1 MSERGKTNKQNQV
14 DQLNRDLLNM
24 LDGTARPA
32 GRTRTN
38 GSAGRDTDIFDD
50 ISRDFKESSGASRNT
65 AIPDPELIPKPE
77 PVREPEP
84 IPKPDPKP
92 ELESILEPDPEP
104 EPISKPISKPEPV
117 PTPEPISKP
126 EPVPTPEPISKP
138 ESLPEP
144 EAIPEPDPIPVS
156 VPTPRSAQKPVSIAE
171 QETVATLPPEPK
183 KPEKTERPVRKSANP
198 AKNSPHMRYIRYEDL
213 EEEQKQK
220 QQQAQ
225 LTQTQQRQ
233 TQSEQGQ
240 QAQAQQQ
247 QTQAQQRRSSTSSA
261 RPVPAADTDRTRRQ
275 DTRKANP
282 KSGQKPDPKA
292 RKKSGRKQKA
302 PRKKKGPLIAVL
314 VIFGILVLLLA
325 TAVGAYFYL
334 NKKGEAQLK
343 KNQSISSITAPEEA
357 TSEDDGK
364 TIVYNG
370 AKYKYNED
378 NINILFMGVDRDM
391 QDTGEKVIGE
401 NGQADVLI
409 WAALDSKTGHLS
421 WINIS
426 RDAMVDVNKYN
437 VEDKYLG
444 TDKMQLCLAYSYGD
458 GKEKSCENT
467 LQSVSRLMY
476 GMPVNAYVAID
487 YSAIAPLNDAIG
499 GVTVNVLE
507 DLTQSDSALKAGETV
522 TLHGEQAQT
531 YVRSRNTEVLDSNNQ
546 RMERQKQYIDAFLQ
560 QAISQTR
567 KNLTLPVTLYN
578 DVSDYMVTNISA
590 SEVTHLATLMIQNG
604 VSGGDILTVPGEV
617 TQGDVYAEFNPDDKE
632 LYKLILSV
640 FYKEIKQ

>member
-84 IPKPDPKP
+84 IPKP
-92 ELESILEPDPEP
+92 
-104 EPISKPISKPEPV
+104 
-117 PTPEPISKP
+117 

-138 ESLPEP
+138 ESVPE
-144 EAIPEPDPIPVS
+144 PIPVS
-156 VPTPRSAQKPVSIAE
+156 VPTPKPAQKPVSIAE

-261 RPVPAADTDRTRRQ
+261 RPVPAADTDRTR
-275 DTRKANP
+275 T
-282 KSGQKPDPKA
+282 KSSQKPDPKA

-314 VIFGILVLLLA
+314 IIFGMLVLLLA

-343 KNQSISSITAPEEA
+343 KNQSIASITAPEEA
-357 TSEDDGK
+357 SSEDDGK

-421 WINIS
+421 LINIS

-560 QAISQTR
+560 QAISQTK

>member
-84 IPKPDPKP
+84 IPKPDPMP
-92 ELESILEPDPEP
+92 ELESILEPEPEQ

-126 EPVPTPEPISKP
+126 ESI
-138 ESLPEP
+138 PEP
-144 EAIPEPDPIPVS
+144 EGIPEPDPIPVS
-156 VPTPRSAQKPVSIAE
+156 VPTPKPAQKPVSIAE

-225 LTQTQQRQ
+225 
-233 TQSEQGQ
+233 
-240 QAQAQQQ
+240 QQ
-247 QTQAQQRRSSTSSA
+247 QTQVQQRRSSASSA
-261 RPVPAADTDRTRRQ
+261 RPVPAADTDRTR
-275 DTRKANP
+275 T
-282 KSGQKPDPKA
+282 KSSQKPDSRA
-292 RKKSGRKQKA
+292 RKKSSRKQKA
-302 PRKKKGPLIAVL
+302 PRKKRGPLIAVL
-314 VIFGILVLLLA
+314 IIFGILVLLLA

-343 KNQSISSITAPEEA
+343 KNQSIASITAPEEA
-357 TSEDDGK
+357 SSEDDGK

-421 WINIS
+421 LINIS

-617 TQGDVYAEFNPDDKE
+617 TQEDVYAEFNPDDKE

>member
-84 IPKPDPKP
+84 ISKPDPMP
-92 ELESILEPDPEP
+92 ELESILEPEPEQ
-104 EPISKPISKPEPV
+104 EPISKPISEPEPE
-117 PTPEPISKP
+117 PT
-126 EPVPTPEPISKP
+126 
-138 ESLPEP
+138 P

-156 VPTPRSAQKPVSIAE
+156 VPTPKPAQKPVSIAE

-183 KPEKTERPVRKSANP
+183 KSEKTERPVRKSANP

-233 TQSEQGQ
+233 Y
-240 QAQAQQQ
+240 
-247 QTQAQQRRSSTSSA
+247 STSSA
-261 RPVPAADTDRTRRQ
+261 RPVPAADTDRTQRQ
-275 DTRKANP
+275 DTRKANS
-282 KSGQKPDPKA
+282 KSGQKPDSKA
-292 RKKSGRKQKA
+292 RKKSSRKQKA
-302 PRKKKGPLIAVL
+302 PRKKRGPLIAVL
-314 VIFGILVLLLA
+314 IIFGILVLLLA

-343 KNQSISSITAPEEA
+343 KNQSIASITAPEEA

-421 WINIS
+421 LINIS

-437 VEDKYLG
+437 VEDQYLG

-560 QAISQTR
+560 QAISQTK
-567 KNLTLPVTLYN
+567 KNPTLPVTLYN

>member
-32 GRTRTN
+32 GRTRTS

-50 ISRDFKESSGASRNT
+50 ISRDFKESSGASKNT
-65 AIPDPELIPKPE
+65 AIPDPELIPTPE
-77 PVREPEP
+77 PIREPEP
-84 IPKPDPKP
+84 IPKPDPMP
-92 ELESILEPDPEP
+92 ELESILEPEPEQ

-126 EPVPTPEPISKP
+126 ESV
-138 ESLPEP
+138 PEP

-156 VPTPRSAQKPVSIAE
+156 VPTPKPAQKPVSIAE

-225 LTQTQQRQ
+225 LTQTQQSQ
-233 TQSEQGQ
+233 TQSGQGQ
-240 QAQAQQQ
+240 PAQQQ

-275 DTRKANP
+275 DTRKANS
-282 KSGQKPDPKA
+282 KSGQKPDSKA
-292 RKKSGRKQKA
+292 RKKSSRKQKA

-314 VIFGILVLLLA
+314 IIFGILVLLLA

-343 KNQSISSITAPEEA
+343 KNQSIASITAPEEA
-357 TSEDDGK
+357 SSEDDGK

-421 WINIS
+421 LINIS

-560 QAISQTR
+560 QAISQTK

>member
-92 ELESILEPDPEP
+92 ELESILEPD
-104 EPISKPISKPEPV
+104 
-117 PTPEPISKP
+117 
-126 EPVPTPEPISKP
+126 
-138 ESLPEP
+138 
-144 EAIPEPDPIPVS
+144 PEPDPIPVS

-282 KSGQKPDPKA
+282 KSGQKPDLKA
-292 RKKSGRKQKA
+292 RKKSSRKQKA

-314 VIFGILVLLLA
+314 IIFGILVLLLA

-343 KNQSISSITAPEEA
+343 KNQSIASITAPEEA
-357 TSEDDGK
+357 SSEDDGK

-421 WINIS
+421 LINIS

-560 QAISQTR
+560 QAISQTK

>member
-84 IPKPDPKP
+84 IPKPDPMP

-104 EPISKPISKPEPV
+104 EPISKPIP
-117 PTPEPISKP
+117 KP

-138 ESLPEP
+138 ESVPEP

-156 VPTPRSAQKPVSIAE
+156 VPTPKPAQKPVSIAE

-225 LTQTQQRQ
+225 PTQTQQRQ

-247 QTQAQQRRSSTSSA
+247 QIQAQQRRSSTSSA
-261 RPVPAADTDRTRRQ
+261 RPVPAADTDRTR
-275 DTRKANP
+275 T
-282 KSGQKPDPKA
+282 KSSQKPDPKA

-314 VIFGILVLLLA
+314 IIFGILVLLLA

-343 KNQSISSITAPEEA
+343 KNQSIASITAPEEA
-357 TSEDDGK
+357 SSEDDGK

-421 WINIS
+421 LINIS

>member
-1 MSERGKTNKQNQV
+1 MSEREKTNKQNQV
-14 DQLNRDLLNM
+14 DQLNRGLLNM
-24 LDGTARPA
+24 LDGTANPA
-32 GRTRTN
+32 GRTQTN
-38 GSAGRDTDIFDD
+38 GSVDKESDIFDD

-84 IPKPDPKP
+84 IPKPDPMP

-104 EPISKPISKPEPV
+104 EPISKPISE
-117 PTPEPISKP
+117 P

-138 ESLPEP
+138 ESVPEP

-156 VPTPRSAQKPVSIAE
+156 VPTPKPAQKPVSIAE

-261 RPVPAADTDRTRRQ
+261 RPVPAADTDRTR
-275 DTRKANP
+275 T
-282 KSGQKPDPKA
+282 KSSQKPDPKA

-343 KNQSISSITAPEEA
+343 KNQSIASITAPEEA
-357 TSEDDGK
+357 SSEDDGK

-421 WINIS
+421 LINIS

>member
-1 MSERGKTNKQNQV
+1 MSEREKTNKQNQV
-14 DQLNRDLLNM
+14 DQLNRGLLNM
-24 LDGTARPA
+24 LDGTANPA
-32 GRTRTN
+32 GRTQTK
-38 GSAGRDTDIFDD
+38 GSVDKESDIFDD
-50 ISRDFKESSGASRNT
+50 IFRDFKESSKATENPTTSNSKL
-65 AIPDPELIPKPE
+65 IPKLEPIPEPEPKPE
-77 PVREPEP
+77 PMPEPEPEPEPMPEPEPKPEPMPEPEPEPEP
-84 IPKPDPKP
+84 IP
-92 ELESILEPDPEP
+92 EPVQ
-104 EPISKPISKPEPV
+104 KPI
-117 PTPEPISKP
+117 
-126 EPVPTPEPISKP
+126 
-138 ESLPEP
+138 
-144 EAIPEPDPIPVS
+144 
-156 VPTPRSAQKPVSIAE
+156 SIAE
-171 QETVATLPPEPK
+171 QETVATLPAEPK
-183 KPEKTERPVRKSANP
+183 KPEKTVRPVRKSANP

-213 EEEQKQK
+213 KEEQEQK
-220 QQQAQ
+220 QQAQ
-225 LTQTQQRQ
+225 LIQAQQSQTQAGQRRQ
-233 TQSEQGQ
+233 T
-240 QAQAQQQ
+240 QAQQQ
-247 QTQAQQRRSSTSSA
+247 QTQVRQRKPSASSA

-282 KSGQKPDPKA
+282 KSGQKPDSNA
-292 RKKSGRKQKA
+292 
-302 PRKKKGPLIAVL
+302 RKKKGPLIAVL
-314 VIFGILVLLLA
+314 VILGILVLLLA

-343 KNQSISSITAPEEA
+343 KNQSIASITAPEEA
-357 TSEDDGK
+357 SSEDDGK
-364 TIVYNG
+364 MIVYNG

-378 NINILFMGVDRDM
+378 NINILFMGIDRDM

-421 WINIS
+421 LINIS

-437 VEDKYLG
+437 VKDKYLG

-560 QAISQTR
+560 QAISQTK
-567 KNLTLPVTLYN
+567 KNPTLPVTLYN

-590 SEVTHLATLMIQNG
+590 SEATHLATLMIQNG

>member
-84 IPKPDPKP
+84 IPKPDPMP
-92 ELESILEPDPEP
+92 ELESILEPEPEQ

-126 EPVPTPEPISKP
+126 ESI
-138 ESLPEP
+138 PEP
-144 EAIPEPDPIPVS
+144 EAIPDPIPVS
-156 VPTPRSAQKPVSIAE
+156 VPTPKSAQKPVSIAE

-220 QQQAQ
+220 QKQQQAQ
-225 LTQTQQRQ
+225 LTQAQQSQ
-233 TQSEQGQ
+233 TQSGQGQ
-240 QAQAQQQ
+240 PAQQQ
-247 QTQAQQRRSSTSSA
+247 QTQVQQRRSSASSA
-261 RPVPAADTDRTRRQ
+261 RPVPAADTDRTR
-275 DTRKANP
+275 T
-282 KSGQKPDPKA
+282 KSGQKPDSRA
-292 RKKSGRKQKA
+292 RKKSSRKQKA
-302 PRKKKGPLIAVL
+302 PRKKRGPLITVL
-314 VIFGILVLLLA
+314 IIFGILVLLLA

-343 KNQSISSITAPEEA
+343 KNQSIASITAPEEA
-357 TSEDDGK
+357 SSEDDGK

-421 WINIS
+421 LINIS

-507 DLTQSDSALKAGETV
+507 DLTQADSALKAGETV

-560 QAISQTR
+560 QAISQTK

>member
-32 GRTRTN
+32 GRMRMN
-38 GSAGRDTDIFDD
+38 GSTGRDTDIFDD

-65 AIPDPELIPKPE
+65 AIPDPELIPTPD
-77 PVREPEP
+77 PIREPEP
-84 IPKPDPKP
+84 ISKPDPMP
-92 ELESILEPDPEP
+92 ELESILEPEPEP
-104 EPISKPISKPEPV
+104 DPISKPISKPEPV

-126 EPVPTPEPISKP
+126 ESV
-138 ESLPEP
+138 
-144 EAIPEPDPIPVS
+144 PEPDPIPVS
-156 VPTPRSAQKPVSIAE
+156 VPTPKPAQKPVSIAE

-225 LTQTQQRQ
+225 LTQAQQSQ

-240 QAQAQQQ
+240 QAQQQ
-247 QTQAQQRRSSTSSA
+247 QTQVQQRRSSVSSA
-261 RPVPAADTDRTRRQ
+261 RPVPAADTERTR
-275 DTRKANP
+275 T
-282 KSGQKPDPKA
+282 KSSQKPDSRA
-292 RKKSGRKQKA
+292 RKKSSRKQKA
-302 PRKKKGPLIAVL
+302 PRKKRGPLIAVL
-314 VIFGILVLLLA
+314 IIFGILVLLLA

-343 KNQSISSITAPEEA
+343 KNQSIASITAPEEA
-357 TSEDDGK
+357 SSEDDGK

-421 WINIS
+421 LINIS

-560 QAISQTR
+560 QAISQTK

>member
-32 GRTRTN
+32 GRTRMN

-77 PVREPEP
+77 PIREPES
-84 IPKPDPKP
+84 IPKPDPMP
-92 ELESILEPDPEP
+92 ELEPILEPEPEQ

-117 PTPEPISKP
+117 PTPEPISK
-126 EPVPTPEPISKP
+126 T
-138 ESLPEP
+138 ESIPEP
-144 EAIPEPDPIPVS
+144 EGIPEPDPIPVS
-156 VPTPRSAQKPVSIAE
+156 VPTPKPAQKPVSIAE

-225 LTQTQQRQ
+225 
-233 TQSEQGQ
+233 
-240 QAQAQQQ
+240 QQ
-247 QTQAQQRRSSTSSA
+247 QTQVQQRRSSASSA
-261 RPVPAADTDRTRRQ
+261 RPVPAADTDRTR
-275 DTRKANP
+275 T
-282 KSGQKPDPKA
+282 KSSQKPDSKA
-292 RKKSGRKQKA
+292 RKKSSRKQKA
-302 PRKKKGPLIAVL
+302 PRKKRGPLIAVL
-314 VIFGILVLLLA
+314 IIFGILVLLLA

-343 KNQSISSITAPEEA
+343 KNQSIASITAPEEA
-357 TSEDDGK
+357 SSEDDGK

-421 WINIS
+421 LINIS

-560 QAISQTR
+560 QAISQTK

>member
-84 IPKPDPKP
+84 IPKPDPMP
-92 ELESILEPDPEP
+92 ELESILEPEPEQ

-126 EPVPTPEPISKP
+126 ESI
-138 ESLPEP
+138 PEP
-144 EAIPEPDPIPVS
+144 EAIPDPIPVS
-156 VPTPRSAQKPVSIAE
+156 VPTPKSAQKPVSIAE

-220 QQQAQ
+220 QKQQQAQ
-225 LTQTQQRQ
+225 LTQAQQSQ

-240 QAQAQQQ
+240 QAQQQ
-247 QTQAQQRRSSTSSA
+247 QTQVQQRRSSASSA
-261 RPVPAADTDRTRRQ
+261 RPVLAADTDRTR
-275 DTRKANP
+275 T
-282 KSGQKPDPKA
+282 KSGQKPDSRA
-292 RKKSGRKQKA
+292 RKKSSRKQKA
-302 PRKKKGPLIAVL
+302 PRKKRGPLIAVL
-314 VIFGILVLLLA
+314 IIFGILVLLLA

-343 KNQSISSITAPEEA
+343 KNQSIASITAPEEA
-357 TSEDDGK
+357 SSEDDGK

-421 WINIS
+421 LINIS

-560 QAISQTR
+560 QAISQTK

>member
-126 EPVPTPEPISKP
+126 ESI
-138 ESLPEP
+138 PEP
-144 EAIPEPDPIPVS
+144 ETIPDPIPVS
-156 VPTPRSAQKPVSIAE
+156 VPTPKSAQKPVSIAE

-225 LTQTQQRQ
+225 
-233 TQSEQGQ
+233 
-240 QAQAQQQ
+240 QQ
-247 QTQAQQRRSSTSSA
+247 QTQVQQRRSSASSA

-275 DTRKANP
+275 DTRKANS
-282 KSGQKPDPKA
+282 KSGQKPDSRA
-292 RKKSGRKQKA
+292 RKKSSRKQKA
-302 PRKKKGPLIAVL
+302 PRKKRGPLIAVL
-314 VIFGILVLLLA
+314 IIFGILVLLLA

-343 KNQSISSITAPEEA
+343 KNQSIASITAPEEA
-357 TSEDDGK
+357 SSEDDGK

-421 WINIS
+421 LINIS

-560 QAISQTR
+560 QAISQTK

>member
-1 MSERGKTNKQNQV
+1 MSEREKTNKQNQV
-14 DQLNRDLLNM
+14 DQLNRGLLNM
-24 LDGTARPA
+24 LDGTANPA
-32 GRTRTN
+32 GRTQTN
-38 GSAGRDTDIFDD
+38 GSVDKESDIFDD

-84 IPKPDPKP
+84 ISKPDPMP
-92 ELESILEPDPEP
+92 ELESILEPEPEQ
-104 EPISKPISKPEPV
+104 EPISKPISEPEPE
-117 PTPEPISKP
+117 PT
-126 EPVPTPEPISKP
+126 
-138 ESLPEP
+138 P

-156 VPTPRSAQKPVSIAE
+156 VPTPKPAQKPVSIAE

-183 KPEKTERPVRKSANP
+183 KSEKTERPVRKSANP

-233 TQSEQGQ
+233 TQSEQVQ
-240 QAQAQQQ
+240 QAQQQ
-247 QTQAQQRRSSTSSA
+247 QTQAQQRRYSTSSA
-261 RPVPAADTDRTRRQ
+261 RPVPAADTDRTQRQ
-275 DTRKANP
+275 DTRKANS
-282 KSGQKPDPKA
+282 KSGQKPDSKA
-292 RKKSGRKQKA
+292 RKKSSRKQKA
-302 PRKKKGPLIAVL
+302 PRKKRGPLIAVL
-314 VIFGILVLLLA
+314 IIFGILVLLLA

-343 KNQSISSITAPEEA
+343 KNQSIASITAPEEA
-357 TSEDDGK
+357 SSEDDGK

-421 WINIS
+421 LINIS

-560 QAISQTR
+560 QAISQTK
-567 KNLTLPVTLYN
+567 KNPTLPVTLYN

>member
-1 MSERGKTNKQNQV
+1 MSEREKTNKQNQV
-14 DQLNRDLLNM
+14 DQLNRGLLNM
-24 LDGTARPA
+24 LDGTANPA
-32 GRTRTN
+32 GRTQTN
-38 GSAGRDTDIFDD
+38 GSVDKESDIFDD
-50 ISRDFKESSGASRNT
+50 IFRDFKESSKATENPTTSNSK
-65 AIPDPELIPKPE
+65 LIPKLE
-77 PVREPEP
+77 PIPEP
-84 IPKPDPKP
+84 IP
-92 ELESILEPDPEP
+92 EPVQ
-104 EPISKPISKPEPV
+104 KPI
-117 PTPEPISKP
+117 
-126 EPVPTPEPISKP
+126 
-138 ESLPEP
+138 
-144 EAIPEPDPIPVS
+144 
-156 VPTPRSAQKPVSIAE
+156 SIAE
-171 QETVATLPPEPK
+171 QETVATLPAEPK
-183 KPEKTERPVRKSANP
+183 KPEKTVRPVRKSANP

-213 EEEQKQK
+213 KEEQEQK
-220 QQQAQ
+220 QQAQ
-225 LTQTQQRQ
+225 LIQAQQSQTQAGQRR
-233 TQSEQGQ
+233 

-247 QTQAQQRRSSTSSA
+247 QTQVRQRKPSASSV

-282 KSGQKPDPKA
+282 KSGQKPDSNA
-292 RKKSGRKQKA
+292 
-302 PRKKKGPLIAVL
+302 RKKKGPLIAVL
-314 VIFGILVLLLA
+314 VILGILVLLLA

-343 KNQSISSITAPEEA
+343 KNQSIASITAPEEA
-357 TSEDDGK
+357 SSEDDGK
-364 TIVYNG
+364 MIVYNG

-378 NINILFMGVDRDM
+378 NINILFMGIDRDM

-421 WINIS
+421 LINIS

-437 VEDKYLG
+437 VKDKYLG

-560 QAISQTR
+560 QAISQTK
-567 KNLTLPVTLYN
+567 KNPTLPVTLYN

>member
-1 MSERGKTNKQNQV
+1 MSEREKTNKQNQV
-14 DQLNRDLLNM
+14 DQLNRGLLNM
-24 LDGTARPA
+24 LDGTANPA
-32 GRTRTN
+32 GRTQTN
-38 GSAGRDTDIFDD
+38 GSVDKESDIFDD
-50 ISRDFKESSGASRNT
+50 IFRDFKESSKATENPTTSN
-65 AIPDPELIPKPE
+65 PKLIPKPE
-77 PVREPEP
+77 PILEPIPEPEPKPEPIPEPIPGPEPIPEPEPEP
-84 IPKPDPKP
+84 IP
-92 ELESILEPDPEP
+92 EPVQ
-104 EPISKPISKPEPV
+104 KPI
-117 PTPEPISKP
+117 
-126 EPVPTPEPISKP
+126 
-138 ESLPEP
+138 
-144 EAIPEPDPIPVS
+144 
-156 VPTPRSAQKPVSIAE
+156 SIAE
-171 QETVATLPPEPK
+171 QETVATLPAEPK
-183 KPEKTERPVRKSANP
+183 KPEKAVRPVRKSANP

-213 EEEQKQK
+213 KEEQEQK
-220 QQQAQ
+220 QQAQ
-225 LTQTQQRQ
+225 LIQAQQSQTQAGQRR
-233 TQSEQGQ
+233 

-247 QTQAQQRRSSTSSA
+247 QTQVRQRKPSASSA

-282 KSGQKPDPKA
+282 KSGQKPGSNA
-292 RKKSGRKQKA
+292 
-302 PRKKKGPLIAVL
+302 RKKKGPLIAVL
-314 VIFGILVLLLA
+314 VILGILVLLLA

-343 KNQSISSITAPEEA
+343 KNQSIASITAPEEA
-357 TSEDDGK
+357 SSEDDGK
-364 TIVYNG
+364 MIVYNG

-378 NINILFMGVDRDM
+378 NINILFMGIDRDM

-421 WINIS
+421 LINIS

-437 VEDKYLG
+437 VKDKYLG

-567 KNLTLPVTLYN
+567 KNPTLPVTLYN

>member
-32 GRTRTN
+32 GRMRMN
-38 GSAGRDTDIFDD
+38 GSTGRDTDIFDD

-65 AIPDPELIPKPE
+65 AIPDPELIPTPD
-77 PVREPEP
+77 PIREPEP
-84 IPKPDPKP
+84 ISKPDPMP
-92 ELESILEPDPEP
+92 ELESILEPEPEP

-126 EPVPTPEPISKP
+126 ESV
-138 ESLPEP
+138 
-144 EAIPEPDPIPVS
+144 PEPDPIPVS
-156 VPTPRSAQKPVSIAE
+156 VPTPKSAQKPVSIAE

-225 LTQTQQRQ
+225 LTQAQQSQ
-233 TQSEQGQ
+233 TQSGQGQ
-240 QAQAQQQ
+240 PAQQQ
-247 QTQAQQRRSSTSSA
+247 QTQVQQRRSSVSSA
-261 RPVPAADTDRTRRQ
+261 RSVPAADTERTR
-275 DTRKANP
+275 T
-282 KSGQKPDPKA
+282 KSSQKPDSRA
-292 RKKSGRKQKA
+292 RKKSSRKQKA

-314 VIFGILVLLLA
+314 IIFGILVLLLA

-343 KNQSISSITAPEEA
+343 KNQSIASITAPEEA
-357 TSEDDGK
+357 SSEDDGK

-421 WINIS
+421 LINIS

-560 QAISQTR
+560 QAISQTK

>member
-1 MSERGKTNKQNQV
+1 MSEREKTNKQNQV
-14 DQLNRDLLNM
+14 DQLNRGLLNM
-24 LDGTARPA
+24 LDGTANPA
-32 GRTRTN
+32 ERTQTN
-38 GSAGRDTDIFDD
+38 GSVDKESDIFDD

-84 IPKPDPKP
+84 IPKPDPMP

-104 EPISKPISKPEPV
+104 EPISKPISE
-117 PTPEPISKP
+117 P

-138 ESLPEP
+138 ESVPEP

-156 VPTPRSAQKPVSIAE
+156 VPTPKPAQKPVSIAE

-261 RPVPAADTDRTRRQ
+261 RPVPAADTDRTR
-275 DTRKANP
+275 T
-282 KSGQKPDPKA
+282 KSSQKPDPKA

-314 VIFGILVLLLA
+314 IIFGILVLLLA

-343 KNQSISSITAPEEA
+343 KNQSIASITAPEEA
-357 TSEDDGK
+357 SSEDDGK

-421 WINIS
+421 LINIS

-437 VEDKYLG
+437 VEDQYLG

-560 QAISQTR
+560 QAISQTK
-567 KNLTLPVTLYN
+567 KNPTLPVTLYN

>member
-14 DQLNRDLLNM
+14 DQLNRGLLNM
-24 LDGTARPA
+24 LDGTANPA
-32 GRTRTN
+32 GRTQTN
-38 GSAGRDTDIFDD
+38 GSVDKESDIFDD

-65 AIPDPELIPKPE
+65 AIPDPELIL
-77 PVREPEP
+77 
-84 IPKPDPKP
+84 KPDPMP

-104 EPISKPISKPEPV
+104 EPISKPIP
-117 PTPEPISKP
+117 KP

-138 ESLPEP
+138 ESVPEP

-156 VPTPRSAQKPVSIAE
+156 VPTPKPAQKPVSIAE

-261 RPVPAADTDRTRRQ
+261 RPVPAADTDRTR
-275 DTRKANP
+275 T
-282 KSGQKPDPKA
+282 KSSQKPDSKA
-292 RKKSGRKQKA
+292 RKKSSRKQKA
-302 PRKKKGPLIAVL
+302 PRKKRGPLIAVL
-314 VIFGILVLLLA
+314 IIFGILVLLLA

-343 KNQSISSITAPEEA
+343 KNQSIASITAPEEA
-357 TSEDDGK
+357 SSEDDGK

-421 WINIS
+421 LINIS

-560 QAISQTR
+560 QAISQTK

>member
-50 ISRDFKESSGASRNT
+50 ISRDFKESSVASRNT

-421 WINIS
+421 LINIS

>member
-32 GRTRTN
+32 GRTRMN

-65 AIPDPELIPKPE
+65 AIPDPELIPKPD
-77 PVREPEP
+77 PIREPEP
-84 IPKPDPKP
+84 ISKPDPMP
-92 ELESILEPDPEP
+92 ELESILEPEPEQ

-126 EPVPTPEPISKP
+126 KSVA
-138 ESLPEP
+138 EP
-144 EAIPEPDPIPVS
+144 EGIPEPDPIPVS
-156 VPTPRSAQKPVSIAE
+156 VPTPKPAQKPVSIAE

-225 LTQTQQRQ
+225 
-233 TQSEQGQ
+233 
-240 QAQAQQQ
+240 QQ
-247 QTQAQQRRSSTSSA
+247 QTQVQQRRSSTSSA
-261 RPVPAADTDRTRRQ
+261 RPVPAADTDRTR
-275 DTRKANP
+275 T
-282 KSGQKPDPKA
+282 KSSQKPDSKA
-292 RKKSGRKQKA
+292 RKKSSRKQKA

-314 VIFGILVLLLA
+314 IIFGILVLLLA

-343 KNQSISSITAPEEA
+343 KNQSIASITAPEEA
-357 TSEDDGK
+357 SSEDDGK

-421 WINIS
+421 LINIS

-560 QAISQTR
+560 QAISQTK

>member
-32 GRTRTN
+32 GRTRMN

-77 PVREPEP
+77 PIREPEP
-84 IPKPDPKP
+84 ISKPDPMP
-92 ELESILEPDPEP
+92 ELKSILEPEPEQ

-126 EPVPTPEPISKP
+126 ESI
-138 ESLPEP
+138 PEP
-144 EAIPEPDPIPVS
+144 EAIPDPIPVS
-156 VPTPRSAQKPVSIAE
+156 VPTPKSAQKPVSIAE

-225 LTQTQQRQ
+225 LTQAQQSQ
-233 TQSEQGQ
+233 TQSGQGQ
-240 QAQAQQQ
+240 PAQQQ
-247 QTQAQQRRSSTSSA
+247 QTQVQQRRSSASSA
-261 RPVPAADTDRTRRQ
+261 RPVPAADTDRTR
-275 DTRKANP
+275 T
-282 KSGQKPDPKA
+282 KSSQKPDSRA
-292 RKKSGRKQKA
+292 RKKSSRKQKA
-302 PRKKKGPLIAVL
+302 PRKKRGPLIAVL
-314 VIFGILVLLLA
+314 IIFGILVLLLA

-343 KNQSISSITAPEEA
+343 KNQSIASITAPEEA
-357 TSEDDGK
+357 SSEDDGK

-421 WINIS
+421 LINIS

-507 DLTQSDSALKAGETV
+507 DLTQSDSALKAGKTV

-560 QAISQTR
+560 QAISQTK

>member
-32 GRTRTN
+32 GRMRMN
-38 GSAGRDTDIFDD
+38 GSTGRDTDIFDD

-65 AIPDPELIPKPE
+65 AIPDPELIPTPD
-77 PVREPEP
+77 PIREPEP
-84 IPKPDPKP
+84 ISKPDPMP
-92 ELESILEPDPEP
+92 ELESILEPEPEP

-126 EPVPTPEPISKP
+126 ESV
-138 ESLPEP
+138 
-144 EAIPEPDPIPVS
+144 PEPDPIPVS
-156 VPTPRSAQKPVSIAE
+156 VPTPKPAQKPVSIAE

-225 LTQTQQRQ
+225 LTQAQQSQ
-233 TQSEQGQ
+233 TQSGQGQ
-240 QAQAQQQ
+240 PAQQQ
-247 QTQAQQRRSSTSSA
+247 QTQVQQRRSSVSSA
-261 RPVPAADTDRTRRQ
+261 RPVPAADTERTR
-275 DTRKANP
+275 T
-282 KSGQKPDPKA
+282 KSSQKPDSRA
-292 RKKSGRKQKA
+292 RKKSSRKQKA
-302 PRKKKGPLIAVL
+302 PRKKRGPLIAVL
-314 VIFGILVLLLA
+314 IIFGILVLLLA

-343 KNQSISSITAPEEA
+343 KNQSIASITAPEEA
-357 TSEDDGK
+357 SSEDDGK

-421 WINIS
+421 LINIS

-560 QAISQTR
+560 QAISQTK

>member
-1 MSERGKTNKQNQV
+1 MSEREKTNKQNQV
-14 DQLNRDLLNM
+14 DQLNRGLLNM
-24 LDGTARPA
+24 LDGTANPA
-32 GRTRTN
+32 ERTQTN
-38 GSAGRDTDIFDD
+38 GSVDKESDIFDD

-84 IPKPDPKP
+84 IPKPDPMP

-104 EPISKPISKPEPV
+104 EPISKPIP
-117 PTPEPISKP
+117 KP

-138 ESLPEP
+138 ESVPEP

-156 VPTPRSAQKPVSIAE
+156 VPTPKPAQKPVSIAE

-247 QTQAQQRRSSTSSA
+247 QIQAQQRRSSTSSA
-261 RPVPAADTDRTRRQ
+261 RPVPAADTDRTR
-275 DTRKANP
+275 T
-282 KSGQKPDPKA
+282 KSSQKPDPKA

-314 VIFGILVLLLA
+314 IIFGILVLLLA

-343 KNQSISSITAPEEA
+343 KNQSIASITAPEEA
-357 TSEDDGK
+357 SSEDDGK

-421 WINIS
+421 LINIS

>member
-14 DQLNRDLLNM
+14 DQLNRGLLNM
-24 LDGTARPA
+24 LDGTANPA
-32 GRTRTN
+32 GRTQTN
-38 GSAGRDTDIFDD
+38 GSVDKESDIFDD

-84 IPKPDPKP
+84 IPKPDPMP

-104 EPISKPISKPEPV
+104 EPISKPIP
-117 PTPEPISKP
+117 KP

-138 ESLPEP
+138 ESVPE
-144 EAIPEPDPIPVS
+144 PIPVS
-156 VPTPRSAQKPVSIAE
+156 VPTPKPAQKPVSIAE

-261 RPVPAADTDRTRRQ
+261 RPVPAADTDRTR
-275 DTRKANP
+275 T
-282 KSGQKPDPKA
+282 KSSQKPDPKA

-314 VIFGILVLLLA
+314 IIFGILVLLLA

-343 KNQSISSITAPEEA
+343 KNQSIASITAPEEA
-357 TSEDDGK
+357 SSEDDGK

-421 WINIS
+421 LINIS

-560 QAISQTR
+560 QAISQTK
-567 KNLTLPVTLYN
+567 KNPTLPVTLYN

>member
-32 GRTRTN
+32 GRMRMN
-38 GSAGRDTDIFDD
+38 GSTGRDTDIFDD

-65 AIPDPELIPKPE
+65 AIPDPELIPTPD
-77 PVREPEP
+77 PIREPEP
-84 IPKPDPKP
+84 ISKPDPMP
-92 ELESILEPDPEP
+92 ELESILKPEP
-104 EPISKPISKPEPV
+104 EQEPISKPISKPEP
-117 PTPEPISKP
+117 IL
-126 EPVPTPEPISKP
+126 KP
-138 ESLPEP
+138 ESIPEP

-156 VPTPRSAQKPVSIAE
+156 VPTPKPAQKPVSIAE

-225 LTQTQQRQ
+225 LTQAQQSQ
-233 TQSEQGQ
+233 TQSGQGQ
-240 QAQAQQQ
+240 PAQQQ
-247 QTQAQQRRSSTSSA
+247 QTQVQQRRSSVSSA
-261 RPVPAADTDRTRRQ
+261 RPVPAADTERTR
-275 DTRKANP
+275 T
-282 KSGQKPDPKA
+282 KSSQKPDSKA
-292 RKKSGRKQKA
+292 RKKSSRKQKA

-314 VIFGILVLLLA
+314 IIFGILVLLLA

-343 KNQSISSITAPEEA
+343 KNQSIASITAPEEA
-357 TSEDDGK
+357 SSEDDGK

-421 WINIS
+421 LINIS

-507 DLTQSDSALKAGETV
+507 DLTQADSALKAGETV

-560 QAISQTR
+560 QAISQTK

>member
-1 MSERGKTNKQNQV
+1 MSEREKTNKQNQV
-14 DQLNRDLLNM
+14 DQLNRGLLNM
-24 LDGTARPA
+24 LDGTANPA
-32 GRTRTN
+32 ERTQTN
-38 GSAGRDTDIFDD
+38 GSVDKESDIFDD

-84 IPKPDPKP
+84 IPKPDPMP

-104 EPISKPISKPEPV
+104 EPISKPIP
-117 PTPEPISKP
+117 KP

-138 ESLPEP
+138 ESVPEP

-156 VPTPRSAQKPVSIAE
+156 VPTPKPAQKPVSIAE

-225 LTQTQQRQ
+225 LTQAQQSQ
-233 TQSEQGQ
+233 TQSGQGQ
-240 QAQAQQQ
+240 QAQQQ
-247 QTQAQQRRSSTSSA
+247 QTQVQQRRSSASSA
-261 RPVPAADTDRTRRQ
+261 RPVPAADTDRTR
-275 DTRKANP
+275 T
-282 KSGQKPDPKA
+282 KSSQKPDPKA

-343 KNQSISSITAPEEA
+343 KNQSIASITAPEEA

-421 WINIS
+421 LINIS

-467 LQSVSRLMY
+467 LLSVSRLMY

-507 DLTQSDSALKAGETV
+507 DLTLSDSALKAGETV

>member
-84 IPKPDPKP
+84 ISKPDPMP
-92 ELESILEPDPEP
+92 ELESILEPEPEQ
-104 EPISKPISKPEPV
+104 EPISKPISEPEPE
-117 PTPEPISKP
+117 PT
-126 EPVPTPEPISKP
+126 
-138 ESLPEP
+138 P

-156 VPTPRSAQKPVSIAE
+156 VPTPKPAQKPVSIAE

-183 KPEKTERPVRKSANP
+183 KSEKTERPVRKSANP

-233 TQSEQGQ
+233 TQSEQVQ
-240 QAQAQQQ
+240 QAQQQ
-247 QTQAQQRRSSTSSA
+247 QTQAQQRRYSTSSA
-261 RPVPAADTDRTRRQ
+261 RPVPAADTDRTQRQ
-275 DTRKANP
+275 DTRKANS
-282 KSGQKPDPKA
+282 KSGQKPDSKA
-292 RKKSGRKQKA
+292 RKKSSRKQKA
-302 PRKKKGPLIAVL
+302 PRKKRGPLIAVL
-314 VIFGILVLLLA
+314 IIFGILVLLLA

-343 KNQSISSITAPEEA
+343 KNQSIASITAPEEA
-357 TSEDDGK
+357 SSEDDGK

-421 WINIS
+421 LINIS

-437 VEDKYLG
+437 VEDQYLG

-560 QAISQTR
+560 QTISQTK

>member
-1 MSERGKTNKQNQV
+1 MSEREKTNKQNQV
-14 DQLNRDLLNM
+14 DQLNRGLLNM
-24 LDGTARPA
+24 LDGTANPA
-32 GRTRTN
+32 GRTQTN
-38 GSAGRDTDIFDD
+38 GSVDKESDIFDD
-50 ISRDFKESSGASRNT
+50 IFRDFKESSKATENPTTSNSKL
-65 AIPDPELIPKPE
+65 IPKLEPIPEPIPEPEPKPE
-77 PVREPEP
+77 PIPEPEPKPEPIPGPEPIPEPEPEP
-84 IPKPDPKP
+84 IP
-92 ELESILEPDPEP
+92 EPVQ
-104 EPISKPISKPEPV
+104 KPI
-117 PTPEPISKP
+117 
-126 EPVPTPEPISKP
+126 
-138 ESLPEP
+138 
-144 EAIPEPDPIPVS
+144 
-156 VPTPRSAQKPVSIAE
+156 SIAE
-171 QETVATLPPEPK
+171 QETVATLPAEPK
-183 KPEKTERPVRKSANP
+183 KPEKTVRPVRKSANP

-213 EEEQKQK
+213 KEEQEQK
-220 QQQAQ
+220 QQAQ
-225 LTQTQQRQ
+225 LIQAQQSQTQAGQRR
-233 TQSEQGQ
+233 

-247 QTQAQQRRSSTSSA
+247 QTQVRQRKPSASSA

-282 KSGQKPDPKA
+282 KSGQKPGSNA
-292 RKKSGRKQKA
+292 
-302 PRKKKGPLIAVL
+302 RKKKGPLIAVL
-314 VIFGILVLLLA
+314 VILGILVLLLA

-343 KNQSISSITAPEEA
+343 KNQSIASITAPEEA
-357 TSEDDGK
+357 SSEDDGK
-364 TIVYNG
+364 MIVYNG

-378 NINILFMGVDRDM
+378 NINILFMGIDRDM

-421 WINIS
+421 LINIS

-437 VEDKYLG
+437 VKDKYLG

-531 YVRSRNTEVLDSNNQ
+531 YVRSRNTEILDSNNQ

-560 QAISQTR
+560 QAISQTK
-567 KNLTLPVTLYN
+567 KNPTLPVTLYN

>member
-1 MSERGKTNKQNQV
+1 MSEREKTNKQNQV
-14 DQLNRDLLNM
+14 DQLNRGLLNM
-24 LDGTARPA
+24 LDGTANPA
-32 GRTRTN
+32 GRTQTN
-38 GSAGRDTDIFDD
+38 GSVDKESDIFDD
-50 ISRDFKESSGASRNT
+50 IFRDFKESSKAAENPTTSNLK
-65 AIPDPELIPKPE
+65 LIPKPE
-77 PVREPEP
+77 PILEPIPEPEPILEPEPKPEPIPEPIPEPEP
-84 IPKPDPKP
+84 IPGPEPIPEPELEPIPEPIPEPEPKP
-92 ELESILEPDPEP
+92 EPIPGPEPIPEPEP
-104 EPISKPISKPEPV
+104 EPIPEPV
-117 PTPEPISKP
+117 
-126 EPVPTPEPISKP
+126 
-138 ESLPEP
+138 
-144 EAIPEPDPIPVS
+144 
-156 VPTPRSAQKPVSIAE
+156 QKPISIAE
-171 QETVATLPPEPK
+171 QETVATLPAEPK
-183 KPEKTERPVRKSANP
+183 KPEKIVRPVRKSANP

-213 EEEQKQK
+213 KEEQEQK
-220 QQQAQ
+220 QQAQ
-225 LTQTQQRQ
+225 LIQAQQSQTQAGQRR
-233 TQSEQGQ
+233 

-247 QTQAQQRRSSTSSA
+247 QTQVRQRKPSASSA

-282 KSGQKPDPKA
+282 KSGQKPDYNA
-292 RKKSGRKQKA
+292 
-302 PRKKKGPLIAVL
+302 RKKKGPLIAAL
-314 VIFGILVLLLA
+314 VILGILVLLLA

-343 KNQSISSITAPEEA
+343 KNQSIASITAPEEA
-357 TSEDDGK
+357 SSEDDGK
-364 TIVYNG
+364 MIVYNG

-378 NINILFMGVDRDM
+378 NINILFMGIDRDM

-421 WINIS
+421 LINIS

-437 VEDKYLG
+437 VKDKYLG

-567 KNLTLPVTLYN
+567 KNPTLPVTLYN

>member
-14 DQLNRDLLNM
+14 DQLNRGLLNM
-24 LDGTARPA
+24 LDGTANPA
-32 GRTRTN
+32 GRTQTN
-38 GSAGRDTDIFDD
+38 GSVDKESDIFDD

-84 IPKPDPKP
+84 IPKPDPMP

-104 EPISKPISKPEPV
+104 EPISKPIP
-117 PTPEPISKP
+117 KP

-138 ESLPEP
+138 ESVPE
-144 EAIPEPDPIPVS
+144 PIPVS
-156 VPTPRSAQKPVSIAE
+156 VPTPKPAQKPVSIAE

-261 RPVPAADTDRTRRQ
+261 RPVPAADTDRTR
-275 DTRKANP
+275 T
-282 KSGQKPDPKA
+282 KSSQKPDPKA

-314 VIFGILVLLLA
+314 IIFGMLVLLLA

-343 KNQSISSITAPEEA
+343 KNQSIASITAPEEA
-357 TSEDDGK
+357 SSEDDGK

-421 WINIS
+421 LINIS

-476 GMPVNAYVAID
+476 GMPINAYVAID

-560 QAISQTR
+560 QAISQTK

>member
-84 IPKPDPKP
+84 IPKPDPMP

-104 EPISKPISKPEPV
+104 EPISKSISE
-117 PTPEPISKP
+117 P

-138 ESLPEP
+138 ESVPEP

-156 VPTPRSAQKPVSIAE
+156 VPTPKPAQKPVSIAE

-261 RPVPAADTDRTRRQ
+261 RPVPAADTDRTR
-275 DTRKANP
+275 T
-282 KSGQKPDPKA
+282 KSSQKPDPKA

-314 VIFGILVLLLA
+314 IIFGILVLLLA

-343 KNQSISSITAPEEA
+343 KNQSIASITAPEEA
-357 TSEDDGK
+357 SSEDDGK

-421 WINIS
+421 LINIS

-437 VEDKYLG
+437 VEDQYLG

-560 QAISQTR
+560 QAISQTK

>member
-32 GRTRTN
+32 GRMRMN
-38 GSAGRDTDIFDD
+38 GSTGRDTDIFDD

-65 AIPDPELIPKPE
+65 AIPDPELIPTSE
-77 PVREPEP
+77 PIREPEP
-84 IPKPDPKP
+84 ISKPDPMP
-92 ELESILEPDPEP
+92 ELESILEPEPEP

-126 EPVPTPEPISKP
+126 ESV
-138 ESLPEP
+138 
-144 EAIPEPDPIPVS
+144 PEPDPIPVS
-156 VPTPRSAQKPVSIAE
+156 VPTLKSAQKPVSIAE

-225 LTQTQQRQ
+225 LTQAQQSQ

-240 QAQAQQQ
+240 QAQQQ
-247 QTQAQQRRSSTSSA
+247 QTQVQQRRSSASSA
-261 RPVPAADTDRTRRQ
+261 RQVPAADTDRTR
-275 DTRKANP
+275 T
-282 KSGQKPDPKA
+282 KSSQKPDSKA
-292 RKKSGRKQKA
+292 RKKSSRKQKA
-302 PRKKKGPLIAVL
+302 PRKKRGPLIAVL
-314 VIFGILVLLLA
+314 IIFGILVLLLA

-343 KNQSISSITAPEEA
+343 KNQSIASITAPEEA
-357 TSEDDGK
+357 SSEDDGK

-421 WINIS
+421 LINIS

>member
-32 GRTRTN
+32 GRTRMN

-65 AIPDPELIPKPE
+65 AIPDPELIPKPD
-77 PVREPEP
+77 PIREPEP
-84 IPKPDPKP
+84 ISKPDPMP
-92 ELESILEPDPEP
+92 ELESILEPEPEQ

-126 EPVPTPEPISKP
+126 ESI
-138 ESLPEP
+138 PEP
-144 EAIPEPDPIPVS
+144 EAIPDPIPVS
-156 VPTPRSAQKPVSIAE
+156 VPTPKSAQKPVSIAE

-225 LTQTQQRQ
+225 
-233 TQSEQGQ
+233 
-240 QAQAQQQ
+240 QQ
-247 QTQAQQRRSSTSSA
+247 QTQVQQRRSSASSA

-275 DTRKANP
+275 DTRKANS
-282 KSGQKPDPKA
+282 KSGQKPDSRA
-292 RKKSGRKQKA
+292 RKKSSRKQKA
-302 PRKKKGPLIAVL
+302 PRKKRGPLIAVL
-314 VIFGILVLLLA
+314 IIFGILVLLLA

-343 KNQSISSITAPEEA
+343 KNQSIASITAPEEA
-357 TSEDDGK
+357 SSEDDGK

-421 WINIS
+421 LINIS

-560 QAISQTR
+560 QAISQTK

>member
-32 GRTRTN
+32 GRTRMN

-65 AIPDPELIPKPE
+65 AIPDPELIPTPE
-77 PVREPEP
+77 PIREPEP
-84 IPKPDPKP
+84 ISKPDSMP
-92 ELESILEPDPEP
+92 ELESILEPEPEP

-126 EPVPTPEPISKP
+126 ESI
-138 ESLPEP
+138 PEP
-144 EAIPEPDPIPVS
+144 EAIPDPIPVS
-156 VPTPRSAQKPVSIAE
+156 VPTPKSAQKPVSIAE

-225 LTQTQQRQ
+225 LTQAQQSQ
-233 TQSEQGQ
+233 TQSGQGQ
-240 QAQAQQQ
+240 PEQQQ
-247 QTQAQQRRSSTSSA
+247 QTQVQQRRSSVSSA
-261 RPVPAADTDRTRRQ
+261 RPVPAADTERTR
-275 DTRKANP
+275 T
-282 KSGQKPDPKA
+282 KSSQKPDSKA
-292 RKKSGRKQKA
+292 RKKSSRKQKA
-302 PRKKKGPLIAVL
+302 PRKKRGPLIAVL
-314 VIFGILVLLLA
+314 IIFGILVLLLA

-343 KNQSISSITAPEEA
+343 KNQSIASITAPEEA
-357 TSEDDGK
+357 SSEDDGK

-421 WINIS
+421 LINIS

-560 QAISQTR
+560 QAISQTK

>member
-1 MSERGKTNKQNQV
+1 MSEREKTNKQNQV
-14 DQLNRDLLNM
+14 DQLNRGLLNM
-24 LDGTARPA
+24 LDGTANPA
-32 GRTRTN
+32 ERTQTN
-38 GSAGRDTDIFDD
+38 GSVDKESDIFDD

-84 IPKPDPKP
+84 IPKPDPMP

-104 EPISKPISKPEPV
+104 EPISKPISE
-117 PTPEPISKP
+117 P

-138 ESLPEP
+138 ESVPEP

-156 VPTPRSAQKPVSIAE
+156 VPTPKPAQKPVSIAE

-261 RPVPAADTDRTRRQ
+261 RPVPAADTDRTR
-275 DTRKANP
+275 T
-282 KSGQKPDPKA
+282 KSSQKPDPKA

-314 VIFGILVLLLA
+314 IIFGILVLLLA

-343 KNQSISSITAPEEA
+343 KNQSIASITAPEEA
-357 TSEDDGK
+357 SSEDDGK

-421 WINIS
+421 LINIS

-476 GMPVNAYVAID
+476 GMPVNAYIAID

-560 QAISQTR
+560 QAISQTK

>member
-32 GRTRTN
+32 GRTRMN

-65 AIPDPELIPKPE
+65 AIPDPELIPKPD
-77 PVREPEP
+77 PIRE
-84 IPKPDPKP
+84 
-92 ELESILEPDPEP
+92 
-104 EPISKPISKPEPV
+104 
-117 PTPEPISKP
+117 
-126 EPVPTPEPISKP
+126 PEPISKP
-138 ESLPEP
+138 ESIPEP
-144 EAIPEPDPIPVS
+144 EAIPDPIPVS
-156 VPTPRSAQKPVSIAE
+156 VPTPKSAQKPVSIAE

-225 LTQTQQRQ
+225 
-233 TQSEQGQ
+233 
-240 QAQAQQQ
+240 QQ
-247 QTQAQQRRSSTSSA
+247 QTQVQQRRSSASSA

-275 DTRKANP
+275 DTRKANS
-282 KSGQKPDPKA
+282 KSGQKPDSRA
-292 RKKSGRKQKA
+292 RKKSSRKQKA
-302 PRKKKGPLIAVL
+302 PRKKRGPLIAVL
-314 VIFGILVLLLA
+314 IIFGILVLLLA

-343 KNQSISSITAPEEA
+343 KNQSIASITAPEEA
-357 TSEDDGK
+357 SSEDDGK

-421 WINIS
+421 LINIS

-546 RMERQKQYIDAFLQ
+546 RMERQMQYIDAFLQ
-560 QAISQTR
+560 QAISQTK

>member
-32 GRTRTN
+32 GRMRMN
-38 GSAGRDTDIFDD
+38 GSTGRDTDIFDD

-65 AIPDPELIPKPE
+65 AIPDPELIPTPD
-77 PVREPEP
+77 PIREPEP
-84 IPKPDPKP
+84 ISKPDPMP
-92 ELESILEPDPEP
+92 ELESILEPEPEQ
-104 EPISKPISKPEPV
+104 EPISKPISKPEP
-117 PTPEPISKP
+117 IL
-126 EPVPTPEPISKP
+126 KP
-138 ESLPEP
+138 ESIPEP

-156 VPTPRSAQKPVSIAE
+156 VPTPKPAQKPVSIAE

-225 LTQTQQRQ
+225 
-233 TQSEQGQ
+233 
-240 QAQAQQQ
+240 QQ
-247 QTQAQQRRSSTSSA
+247 QTQVQQRRSSASSA

-275 DTRKANP
+275 DTRKANS
-282 KSGQKPDPKA
+282 KSGQKPDSRA
-292 RKKSGRKQKA
+292 RKKSSRKQKA
-302 PRKKKGPLIAVL
+302 PRKKRGPLIAVL
-314 VIFGILVLLLA
+314 IIFGILVLLLA

-343 KNQSISSITAPEEA
+343 KNQSIASITAPEEA
-357 TSEDDGK
+357 SSEDDGK

-421 WINIS
+421 LINIS

-546 RMERQKQYIDAFLQ
+546 RMERQKQDIDAFLQ
-560 QAISQTR
+560 QAISQTK

>member
-32 GRTRTN
+32 GRMRMN
-38 GSAGRDTDIFDD
+38 GSTGRDTDIFDD

-65 AIPDPELIPKPE
+65 AIPDPELIPTPD
-77 PVREPEP
+77 PIREPEP
-84 IPKPDPKP
+84 ISKPDPMP
-92 ELESILEPDPEP
+92 ELESILELEPEP
-104 EPISKPISKPEPV
+104 DPISKPISKPEPV

-126 EPVPTPEPISKP
+126 ESV
-138 ESLPEP
+138 
-144 EAIPEPDPIPVS
+144 PEPDPIPVS
-156 VPTPRSAQKPVSIAE
+156 VPTPKPAQKPVSIAE

-225 LTQTQQRQ
+225 LTQAQQSQ

-240 QAQAQQQ
+240 QAQQQ
-247 QTQAQQRRSSTSSA
+247 QTQAQQRRSSASSA
-261 RPVPAADTDRTRRQ
+261 RQVPAADTERTR
-275 DTRKANP
+275 T
-282 KSGQKPDPKA
+282 KSSQKPDSKA
-292 RKKSGRKQKA
+292 RKKSSRKQKA
-302 PRKKKGPLIAVL
+302 PRKKRGPLIAVL
-314 VIFGILVLLLA
+314 IIFGILVLLLA
-325 TAVGAYFYL
+325 AAVGAYFYL

-343 KNQSISSITAPEEA
+343 KNQSIASITAPEEA
-357 TSEDDGK
+357 SSEDDGK

-421 WINIS
+421 LINIS

-560 QAISQTR
+560 QAISQTK

>member
-32 GRTRTN
+32 GRMRMN
-38 GSAGRDTDIFDD
+38 GSTGRDTDIFDD

-65 AIPDPELIPKPE
+65 AIPDPELIPTPD
-77 PVREPEP
+77 PIREPEP
-84 IPKPDPKP
+84 IPKPDPMP
-92 ELESILEPDPEP
+92 ELESILEPEPEP
-104 EPISKPISKPEPV
+104 EPISKPISKPEP
-117 PTPEPISKP
+117 IL
-126 EPVPTPEPISKP
+126 KP
-138 ESLPEP
+138 ESIPEP

-156 VPTPRSAQKPVSIAE
+156 VPTPKPAQKPVSIAE

-225 LTQTQQRQ
+225 LTQAQQSQ
-233 TQSEQGQ
+233 TQSGQGQ
-240 QAQAQQQ
+240 PAQQQ
-247 QTQAQQRRSSTSSA
+247 QTQVQQRRSSVSSA
-261 RPVPAADTDRTRRQ
+261 RPVPAADTERTR
-275 DTRKANP
+275 T
-282 KSGQKPDPKA
+282 KSSQKPDSKA
-292 RKKSGRKQKA
+292 RKKSSRKQKA

-314 VIFGILVLLLA
+314 IIFGILVLLLA

-343 KNQSISSITAPEEA
+343 KNQSIASITAPEEA
-357 TSEDDGK
+357 SSEDDGK

-421 WINIS
+421 LINIS

-560 QAISQTR
+560 QAISQTK

-604 VSGGDILTVPGEV
+604 VSRGDILTVPGEV